1 MNDKIDEI
9 LEEVTKNYSCTV
21 QQLRSRQRASNL
33 VKARRRVS
41 RRLRQHGMSYPKIGR
56 VLNKDHTTIM
66 HHLRG

>member
-21 QQLRSRQRASNL
+21 QQLRSPQRASHL

-41 RRLRQHGMSYPKIGR
+41 RKLRQQGMSYPQIGR
-56 VLNKDHTTIM
+56 VLNKDHTTII